1 MISWRISIC
10 CGERSFP
17 CWLGAKSSSRSLTNV
32 FFCSSVNPERDSSS
46 SAIWCFWYGSTPVE
60 SLRQCHRSVS
70 TVWKRRQDDSCYG
83 NCTVSL
89 FHFHPKHIKA
99 RSDSERFYSNNKAR
113 TAIAWFWACQYT
125 SNLWKISWRTYHV
138 LWEWMVSIHCW
149 HTFHSDFVTK
159 KSISLYYCRNF
170 KPKRVFFYSR
180 KSSGWGLQ

>member
-32 FFCSSVNPERDSSS
+32 FFCSSVNPERASSS

-70 TVWKRRQDDSCYG
+70 TVWKEDK
-83 NCTVSL
+83 TIHV
-89 FHFHPKHIKA
+89 
-99 RSDSERFYSNNKAR
+99 
-113 TAIAWFWACQYT
+113 TAIAQQAFFISIRNT
-125 SNLWKISWRTYHV
+125 SKPVVILNDSIPTTKPEPQLHGFGLVNIHLILENIMENIPCSMRMDGFNSLLTY
-138 LWEWMVSIHCW
+138 LSLR
-149 HTFHSDFVTK
+149 FRDK